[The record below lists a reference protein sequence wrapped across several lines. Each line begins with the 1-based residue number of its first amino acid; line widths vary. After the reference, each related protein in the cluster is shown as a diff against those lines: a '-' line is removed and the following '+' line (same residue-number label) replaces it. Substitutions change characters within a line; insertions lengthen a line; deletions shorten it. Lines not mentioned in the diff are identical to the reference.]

1 MNFQTN
7 IHKSELKHNSTKSNF
22 FLQTF
27 VILLTIIHYYNTIIN
42 IKIIQ
47 KCGDNLKIE
56 RIEIIPLL
64 SQLEHPYGNARGLV
78 EGRTC
83 TIVKLVTESGEIG
96 YGEAFGTPLVIDN
109 IIQDLKRFF
118 IRKDLFSIPNTMS
131 KVFNELYHTSAKGLL
146 VCALSGIEMAAW
158 DLFGKS
164 LGLPAYNLLGGKVR
178 DTLTPYAS
186 TGYMTATNNESDLKA
201 QIEEVANRNFTAI
214 KLKVGNNIKSD
225 IQRVKMVRNHL
236 PNIEIM
242 VDMNGNY
249 TADIAIRA
257 INQLQEYDVYWFEE
271 PLPPQDLLGYEKI
284 KYACPEATIAV
295 GEAEY
300 TRYGFRGLI
309 QNQLIDIVQP
319 DLAKCGGITEAKA
332 IVHMAQANNIRVSP
346 HVWGGMVGQAAAIH
360 FMMAIPFYPHSL
372 EEPEPLY
379 LEYDLGKNELREDI
393 GETSVFRNHQGLIEV
408 KDAPG
413 YGVTLDEEKLVYYQ
427 IYKQKV

>member
-1 MNFQTN
+1 
-7 IHKSELKHNSTKSNF
+7 
-22 FLQTF
+22 
-27 VILLTIIHYYNTIIN
+27 
-42 IKIIQ
+42 
-47 KCGDNLKIE
+47 
-56 RIEIIPLL
+56 
-64 SQLEHPYGNARGLV
+64 
-78 EGRTC
+78 
-83 TIVKLVTESGEIG
+83 KL
-96 YGEAFGTPLVIDN
+96 
-109 IIQDLKRFF
+109 
-118 IRKDLFSIPNTMS
+118 
-131 KVFNELYHTSAKGLL
+131 
-146 VCALSGIEMAAW
+146 
-158 DLFGKS
+158 
-164 LGLPAYNLLGGKVR
+164 
-178 DTLTPYAS
+178 
-186 TGYMTATNNESDLKA
+186 
-201 QIEEVANRNFTAI
+201 QIEEAMSKNFTAI
-214 KLKVGNNIKSD
+214 KIKIGRNLEND
-225 IQRVKMVRNHL
+225 IHRVRTVRKLL
-236 PNIEIM
+236 PDVKIM

-413 YGVTLDEEKLVYYQ
+413 YGA
-427 IYKQKV
+427 